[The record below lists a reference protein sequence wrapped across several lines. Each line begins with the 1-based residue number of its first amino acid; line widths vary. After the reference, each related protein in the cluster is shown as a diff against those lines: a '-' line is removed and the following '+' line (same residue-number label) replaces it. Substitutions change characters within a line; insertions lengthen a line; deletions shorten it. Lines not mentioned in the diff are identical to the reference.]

1 MAHPHK
7 YYDPEGPI
15 KRLRE
20 ICLALP
26 ETTEKEAWGECTFRV
41 GGKMFAMTDN
51 DHHDSGHVAVWV
63 KAPPMVQETLAGS
76 DPVRFFRPPYVGH
89 KGALWLH
96 ARTSGVTAHGSMP
109 ERGIN
114 AIAKAARAVTKLDGF
129 RFGVAPHAVL
139 GAPTLNV
146 GTISGGLNI
155 NSVPDAALIGID
167 IRTIPEQKHSAL
179 TERLTE
185 YLGDEVTL
193 TPAVDVEGVWTDPD
207 VPWIREVF
215 DIVTPVVGSRPDVRG
230 APYFTD
236 ASLLTPAYGG
246 PPTVI
251 LGPGELPLAHQTDEY
266 CVVDRLR
273 HAVDVYVE
281 IARRWCRL

>member
-89 KGALWLH
+89 KGWLGVRLDVKVDWDELAAILTDGYLMSAPKRLVNPRGRSIAEPAMVKVQR
-96 ARTSGVTAHGSMP
+96 ARPKVK
-109 ERGIN
+109 R
-114 AIAKAARAVTKLDGF
+114 
-129 RFGVAPHAVL
+129 
-139 GAPTLNV
+139 
-146 GTISGGLNI
+146 
-155 NSVPDAALIGID
+155 
-167 IRTIPEQKHSAL
+167 
-179 TERLTE
+179 
-185 YLGDEVTL
+185 
-193 TPAVDVEGVWTDPD
+193 VDKP
-207 VPWIREVF
+207 
-215 DIVTPVVGSRPDVRG
+215 
-230 APYFTD
+230 
-236 ASLLTPAYGG
+236 
-246 PPTVI
+246 
-251 LGPGELPLAHQTDEY
+251 
-266 CVVDRLR
+266 
-273 HAVDVYVE
+273 
-281 IARRWCRL
+281 